1 MSLDISSDKFTH
13 PLLKPILIELTAY
26 FKQVGISFFV
36 IGATARDIVME
47 LHNEKSGRLTHDLD
61 IAITV
66 NDWEQWQKVEEDIVK
81 LENFTKD
88 SDQKQR
94 FLYKDK
100 FQLDIVPFGDIMKQ
114 DSKIFWPPDESF
126 AMSVLGFD
134 AAEEASLKVR
144 VDQEVEIQIAS
155 LSGIFLL
162 KITAWKD
169 RYHRSNKD
177 ADDIGFILENYL
189 TINEERAAVNHY
201 DAIYT
206 EDFTT
211 VKGGATLLGID
222 ISEILK
228 EYPEDLKIIKQVL
241 IETLEM
247 EERSVLINQIIETHK
262 MLSYEEILES
272 LKNIVNQL
280 NEPS

>member
-66 NDWEQWQKVEEDIVK
+66 NDWEQWQKVEEEIVK

-88 SDQKQR
+88 PDQKQR

-144 VDQEVEIQIAS
+144 VDQEIDIQIAS

-169 RYHRSNKD
+169 RNHKNNKD

-201 DAIYT
+201 DDIYT

-222 ISEILK
+222 VSEILK
-228 EYPEDLKIIKQVL
+228 GYPEELKIIKQIL

-247 EERSVLINQIIETHK
+247 KERSVLINQIIETHK

-272 LKNIVNQL
+272 IKNIVNQL

>member
-13 PLLKPILIELTAY
+13 PLLKPILIELTSY
-26 FKQVGISFFV
+26 FKQAGISFFV

-66 NDWEQWQKVEEDIVK
+66 NNWEQWQKVEEEIIK

-88 SDQKQR
+88 PDQKQR
-94 FLYKDK
+94 FLYKDQ

-144 VDQEVEIQIAS
+144 VDQEIEIQIAS

-169 RYHRSNKD
+169 RNHKNNKD

-189 TINEERAAVNHY
+189 TINEERAAINHY
-201 DAIYT
+201 DDVYT

-211 VKGGATLLGID
+211 IKGGATLLGID
-222 ISEILK
+222 ITEILK
-228 EYPEDLKIIKQVL
+228 EYPENLKIFKQIL

-272 LKNIVNQL
+272 INNIVNQL
-280 NEPS
+280 NEPF